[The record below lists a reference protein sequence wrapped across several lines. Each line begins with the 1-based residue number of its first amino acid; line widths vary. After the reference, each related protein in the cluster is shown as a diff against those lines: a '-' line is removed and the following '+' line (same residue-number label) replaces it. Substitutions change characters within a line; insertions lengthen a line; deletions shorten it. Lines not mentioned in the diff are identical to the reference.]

1 MTLFPYIL
9 LFLSKKFEDLF
20 SPHLATRRHDLPSPV
35 LVEQDQDCYEVPVT
49 RYTYVSPRE
58 WTGTWRLLI
67 VCALAYA
74 GLLAASIL
82 FDLIRLPVSLIPLLL
97 PTVTPSSK

>member
-1 MTLFPYIL
+1 M
-9 LFLSKKFEDLF
+9 
-20 SPHLATRRHDLPSPV
+20 
-35 LVEQDQDCYEVPVT
+35 T

-82 FDLIRLPVSLIPLLL
+82 FDLIRLPVSFDPSP
-97 PTVTPSSK
+97 PTYSHTIVQMKS